1 MPSINLKQF
10 VYPRMPKKLQMHIQN
25 TYITYIRVVFVL
37 FIDCKGNQIML
48 GQVKSTFK
56 QPQSAENVVPGGTEV
71 LLMDYSPDFPEEQ
84 ERGCLI
90 RLSRIRYE
98 MAEGQPDAMGWR
110 VADINGIEF
119 GTITDLLADLMTGQ
133 IICAA
138 ITTDNT
144 GKTALIP
151 VEGVYLD
158 MSRKLLIVPVT
169 ESEVRDS
176 PDFDEDVVDLM
187 PYVEYWASKIAA

>member
-1 MPSINLKQF
+1 
-10 VYPRMPKKLQMHIQN
+10 
-25 TYITYIRVVFVL
+25 
-37 FIDCKGNQIML
+37 
-48 GQVKSTFK
+48 
-56 QPQSAENVVPGGTEV
+56 
-71 LLMDYSPDFPEEQ
+71 MDYSPSFPEEQ
-84 ERGCLI
+84 ERGSLI
-90 RLSRIRYE
+90 RLSRVRYE
-98 MAEGQPDAMGWR
+98 LAEGQPDAMGWK

-133 IICAA
+133 IIFAA
-138 ITTDNT
+138 IKTDNT

-187 PYVEYWASKIAA
+187 PYVEYWAAKIAA